1 MRYIDADTLEAKMC
15 GWGAPE
21 TYTIDEIREA
31 IDMMPTAIVAA
42 PDPEEAEEDCERQ
55 RGRWVY
61 VRQCKCYSGKYV
73 LPAFLFECS
82 NCGAELIYTE
92 TREPLPEICTECE
105 AVMLP

>member
-1 MRYIDADTLEAKMC
+1 MSRPIDADTLEAKLC

-21 TYTIDEIREA
+21 TYTNEEIREA
-31 IDMMPTAIVAA
+31 IDMMPTLSEAA
-42 PDPEEAEEDCERQ
+42 PENAGEDRQ

-61 VRQCKCYSGKYV
+61 VRQCKCYSCKYV

-82 NCGAELIYTE
+82 CCGAELIYTE